1 MRVLVTGA
9 LGFIGRHL
17 LSVLL
22 AEPGTAV
29 YLLDRQKPDSQSFPQ
44 THSVRPP
51 AGIIEAD
58 LRDSEQIRK
67 SVADAQPDVVFHLA
81 AAGVGDPFLDVELSI
96 SHNLHGTIN
105 LLRAVFAGQ
114 SAANQPQKVIIS
126 RTPGEYSA
134 MNPYA
139 ASKAAAWQFCRMYA
153 RTKGWPI
160 VGGAVFQ
167 AYGPGQPLQRLLPAA
182 ILAALND
189 QNFPMTAGQQQKDW
203 IYVADIVRGFLAI
216 RDTKLAPGTTIELGT
231 GKLTSVADVVRQVYE
246 IVGGSGHAV
255 FGALPTRPGE
265 VPKQLADSSR
275 SYELTNWRPMMSLQE
290 GLIKTID
297 DLRNPQNRQS

>member
-22 AEPGTAV
+22 AERGTEV
-29 YLLDRQKPDSQSFPQ
+29 YLLDRQKPDSISLPQ
-44 THSVRPP
+44 THAARPP

-67 SVADAQPDVVFHLA
+67 SAASVQPDVVFHLA

-96 SHNLHGTIN
+96 NHNLHGTIN
-105 LLRAVFAGQ
+105 LLQAVLAGR
-114 SAANQPQKVIIS
+114 STANQPQKVIIS

-134 MNPYA
+134 MNPYS

-153 RTKGWPI
+153 RTRGWPI

-167 AYGPGQPLQRLLPAA
+167 AYGPGQPPQRLLPAA
-182 ILAALND
+182 ISAALNNED
-189 QNFPMTAGQQQKDW
+189 LPMTAGQQQKDW
-203 IYVADIVRGFLAI
+203 IYVADIVRGFLAM
-216 RDTKLAPGTTIELGT
+216 RDAKLTPGTTIELGT
-231 GKLTSVADVVRQVYE
+231 GKLTSVADVVQQVYE
-246 IVGGSGHAV
+246 IIGGSGQPLL
-255 FGALPTRPGE
+255 GALPSRPGE
-265 VPKQLADSSR
+265 VSKQIADVNR
-275 SYELTNWRPMMSLQE
+275 SYELTNWRPTISLKE

-297 DLRNPQNRQS
+297 DFRNPQNRQS